1 MENKK
6 VGELLTKILFKRKNK
21 MILLDLK
28 VEVSD
33 EGLLKELPDVQNSNH
48 VGFAG
53 CNAGLYQ

>member
-1 MENKK
+1 
-6 VGELLTKILFKRKNK
+6 

-53 CNAGLYQ
+53 CNTGLYQ